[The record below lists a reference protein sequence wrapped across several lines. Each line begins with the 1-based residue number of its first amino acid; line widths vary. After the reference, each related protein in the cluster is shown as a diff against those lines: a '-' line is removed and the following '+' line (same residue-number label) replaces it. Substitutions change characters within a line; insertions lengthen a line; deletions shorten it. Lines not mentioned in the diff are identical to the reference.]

1 MTKPPPVP
9 PENNV
14 NPQISPSP
22 PPLPFSDKLWSL
34 NQVSPLFPFFF
45 PLYLFVCLFFKLE
58 LIFSS
63 RMRTAEHLPSGWPFE
78 SSHYHSTF
86 RTPQLAYCRHNVQP
100 YSVHRKNNPHA
111 AILDPWKYPDKVT
124 FPHICG
130 RVGKGGWQPCYHGL
144 SSSRTFSL
152 EGVARRERE
161 SLGESLDHLV
171 CET

>member
-1 MTKPPPVP
+1 
-9 PENNV
+9 
-14 NPQISPSP
+14 
-22 PPLPFSDKLWSL
+22 
-34 NQVSPLFPFFF
+34 
-45 PLYLFVCLFFKLE
+45 
-58 LIFSS
+58 
-63 RMRTAEHLPSGWPFE
+63 MRTAEHLPSGWPFE

-130 RVGKGGWQPCYHGL
+130 RGGMGGWQPCSQGL

-152 EGVARRERE
+152 EEWQGERERE
-161 SLGESLDHLV
+161 PRGEFGPLGLRDINIFFVDVFNRVTWCGGTIHLWISRLFGNRSRHRTFSNITRAV
-171 CET
+171 GCQQHTIPPSTQDLWVRTL

>member
-1 MTKPPPVP
+1 
-9 PENNV
+9 
-14 NPQISPSP
+14 
-22 PPLPFSDKLWSL
+22 
-34 NQVSPLFPFFF
+34 
-45 PLYLFVCLFFKLE
+45 
-58 LIFSS
+58 
-63 RMRTAEHLPSGWPFE
+63 MRTAEHLPSGWPFE

-130 RVGKGGWQPCYHGL
+130 RGGMGGWQPCSQGL

-152 EGVARRERE
+152 EGVTRRERE
-161 SLGESLDHLV
+161 REPRGEFGPLGLRDINIFLLMFLTELLGVEGQSIFESPACSGIAVGTEHSP
-171 CET
+171 T